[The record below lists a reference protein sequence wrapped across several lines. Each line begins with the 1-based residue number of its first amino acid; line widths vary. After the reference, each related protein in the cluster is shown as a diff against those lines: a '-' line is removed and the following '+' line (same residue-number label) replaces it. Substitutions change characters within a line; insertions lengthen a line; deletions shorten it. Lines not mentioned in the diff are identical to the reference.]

1 ARPAAL
7 SRPRIG
13 EPRRRA
19 RRRGG
24 LAPPVTA
31 AAAPTVVIIGLGF
44 GRAHVPGFQAAG
56 ARVIAVCQRDEA
68 AARKVAAAY
77 GVPRA
82 YARWE
87 DMLAAEHP
95 HIVVIATPPHLHRA
109 IAPAASPGRAPALR
123 PNLAGAPAHAGIA

>member
-1 ARPAAL
+1 M
-7 SRPRIG
+7 
-13 EPRRRA
+13 
-19 RRRGG
+19 
-24 LAPPVTA
+24 TA

-95 HIVVIATPPHLHRA
+95 DIVVIATPPHLHRA
-109 IAPAASPGRAPALR
+109 IARAASAGGAHVLCEKPPTSRALDAS
-123 PNLAGAPAHAGIA
+123 G

>member
-1 ARPAAL
+1 RPSAQAAL
-7 SRPRIG
+7 RNVNT
-13 EPRRRA
+13 RRRA

-87 DMLAAEHP
+87 HLLAAE
-95 HIVVIATPPHLHRA
+95 PPDILV
-109 IAPAASPGRAPALR
+109 
-123 PNLAGAPAHAGIA
+123 